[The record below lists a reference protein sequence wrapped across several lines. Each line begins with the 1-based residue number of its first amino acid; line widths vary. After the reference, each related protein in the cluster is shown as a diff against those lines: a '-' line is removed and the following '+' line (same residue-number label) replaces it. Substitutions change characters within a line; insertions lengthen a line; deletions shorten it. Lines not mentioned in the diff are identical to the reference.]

1 MQRSR
6 ISKHISF
13 VAGWLSLQTLSLVF
27 PQITRAQTSEWSGI
41 CVYVEDQ
48 EVATLQGLQCLLAN
62 ILSVALTVIGIAGL
76 LMLVIGSMKWLLSG
90 GNAQHVEKAKN
101 TMTYAVVGLIV
112 ALSAFIILNLVA
124 EFTGIPSILQFTIP
138 DSSKMWG
145 FPPP

>member
-1 MQRSR
+1 MLRRNQILKPVFTMVSWLNLQL
-6 ISKHISF
+6 
-13 VAGWLSLQTLSLVF
+13 VAFVF
-27 PQITRAQTSEWSGI
+27 PQIVRAQTSEWSGI

-62 ILSVALTVIGIAGL
+62 ILSVALTLIGIAGFI
-76 LMLVIGSMKWLLSG
+76 MLIVGSMKWLLSG

-124 EFTGIPSILQFTIP
+124 EFTGIKSILQFTIP

-145 FPPP
+145 F